1 MKIEEGVSRLS
12 FFSSLYEE
20 AKERLSG
27 IGEALEK
34 HERQY
39 RGDDRIDGSDERAT
53 AVRNITYEIVESQV
67 SSDIPQP
74 KVTAAE
80 YSEERERL
88 AHAIE
93 RLCTAVRDELPFEE
107 MNDFDERYTYV
118 YGGSVWLVEWEED
131 EDRRGGVR
139 VECISPRDFFPQPE
153 LCRVEDMEYCFF
165 RFDTTREEICR
176 RYGVSR
182 EVAAGAE
189 REGVINN

>member
-1 MKIEEGVSRLS
+1 MRIEEGVSRLA
-12 FFSSLYEE
+12 FFSALYSD
-20 AKERLSG
+20 AKERLAG
-27 IGEALEK
+27 IGEELTK

-39 RGDDRIDGSDERAT
+39 RGDDRIDGSTERAT

-93 RLCTAVRDELPFEE
+93 RLCVSVRDQLPFEE
-107 MNDFDERYTYV
+107 MNDLDERFTYV

-131 EDRRGGVR
+131 EKGRGGVK

-165 RFDTTREEICR
+165 RFDTTREELCR

-182 EVAAGAE
+182 E
-189 REGVINN
+189 RR